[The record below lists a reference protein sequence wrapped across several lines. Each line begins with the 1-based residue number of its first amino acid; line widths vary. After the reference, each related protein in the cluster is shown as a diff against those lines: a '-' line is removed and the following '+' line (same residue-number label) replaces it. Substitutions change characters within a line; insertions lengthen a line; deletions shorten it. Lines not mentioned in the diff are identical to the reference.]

1 MLDTISA
8 ENLRNYLVYQD
19 RDTLIN
25 LIVNYVAKKSIPVT
39 SNTIP
44 NTSSNTDK
52 LAKEL
57 QDVKS
62 DLDQLQQEYDEL
74 DRQCED
80 LEKQLNDSEL
90 CSVEDAIALLW
101 DDSQFNCSVEKA
113 VIHAR
118 NLKIKDNSPI
128 GELLRKLS
136 YKVTIE

>member
-1 MLDTISA
+1 MLDLIST

-25 LIVNYVAKKSIPVT
+25 LIVNYVAKKSVPVT
-39 SNTIP
+39 P
-44 NTSSNTDK
+44 NTSGNADK
-52 LAKEL
+52 LTKEL
-57 QDVKS
+57 QDVKN

-74 DRQCED
+74 DRQCEN
-80 LEKQLNDSEL
+80 LEKQLDDSEL

-101 DDSQFNCSVEKA
+101 DDSQFNYSVEKA